1 MNRTIR
7 IASLFSLV
15 LVFILLVNLTWVQ
28 VFRTDE
34 LADNPLN
41 RRQFYRAQMIAR
53 GPITAGGE
61 VLAHSEKQE
70 DGTYERRYGESAPLY
85 GPTIGYLDPQF
96 GAAGL
101 EASQND
107 VLNGENTVKL
117 TVDPKIQQAAYQ
129 GLSSRGYEG
138 AAVAIKASTGE
149 ILAIAST
156 PSYNPATVTDNW
168 EELSA
173 DEMSPLLNHATQ
185 DSLPPGS
192 TFKVITTAA
201 ALMNGYT
208 PGSPFTGASQIT
220 LPGTT
225 ATLENYGGGACA
237 GGGTVSLTT
246 AFALSCNTAFAQL
259 GSQLTEEQLT
269 KTAQAF
275 GVGETYDLGL
285 PESAGALGDLTDA
298 AARAQSAIGQRDV
311 SMTALQNAVVAATV
325 ANDGLRMKPYIVSE
339 VLGRDLKV
347 KHKTTPTEAAEVMP
361 KEVSDQIAELMRASE
376 RSTLGY
382 QGGAIASKT
391 GTAEHGEDS
400 RNSEPHVWY
409 IAFEGDVAVAV
420 VVKNGGDQGA
430 RAVGATTAAPIGR
443 EILGAARG

>member
-7 IASLFSLV
+7 IVSVFSLLLV
-15 LVFILLVNLTWVQ
+15 LILLVNLTWVQ

-41 RRQFYRAQMIAR
+41 RRQFYKAQMIAR

-61 VLAHSEKQE
+61 VLASSTKQD
-70 DGTYERRYGESAPLY
+70 DGTYVRQYGQQALLY
-85 GPTIGYLDPQF
+85 GPTVGYLDPQL
-96 GAAGL
+96 GTAGL

-117 TVDPKIQQAAYQ
+117 TVNPAIQKAAYE
-129 GLSSRGYEG
+129 GLASRGYEG
-138 AAVAIKASTGE
+138 AAVAVKASTGE

-156 PSYNPATVTDNW
+156 PSYNPATVTENW
-168 EELSA
+168 EELSSN
-173 DEMSPLLNHATQ
+173 EMSPLLNHATQ

-192 TFKVITTAA
+192 TFKVITTTA
-201 ALMNGYT
+201 ALMNGYA
-208 PGSPFTGASQIT
+208 PGSPLTGAPQIT

-225 ATLENYGGGACA
+225 ATLENYGGAACA

-246 AFALSCNTAFAQL
+246 AFANSCNTAFAQL
-259 GSQLTEEQLT
+259 GSELTDEQLT
-269 KTAQAF
+269 KVATAF
-275 GVGETYDLGL
+275 GVGETSDLGL
-285 PESAGALGDLTDA
+285 PEAPGALGDLTDA

-311 SMTALQNAVVAATV
+311 SMTVLQNAMVAATV
-325 ANDGLRMKPYIVSE
+325 ANGGLRMKPYIVSE

-347 KHKTTPTEAAEVMP
+347 KHKTTPKEAAEVMP
-361 KEVSDQIAELMRASE
+361 KEVADQVTTLMRASE
-376 RSTLGY
+376 RATLGY
-382 QGGAIASKT
+382 QGGTIASKT

-400 RNSEPHVWY
+400 RNSDPHGWY
-409 IAFEGDVAVAV
+409 IAFDGDVAVAV

-443 EILGAARG
+443 AMLGAARG